1 MYIKLDDVSIKRILL
16 DLHDVIVDSEKV
28 VLFECEWSLILN
40 WKLVDAGSKIW
51 KQSNGLFH

>member
-40 WKLVDAGSKIW
+40 CKLDAGSKIW
-51 KQSNGLFH
+51 I